1 MTRLF
6 ALFAC
11 TALAACASRPLTENE
26 QAFIST
32 VQGDAINVDRVNI
45 VEGAVVGLLSVT
57 RPARPQVAC
66 RERLF
71 PPETGMVTGSFAAFV
86 LDETVHYSRW
96 AYEDDFLEDYPDQLA
111 LRDAMRLA
119 HELTHVWQWQQRETT
134 GYHPLRAFREQV
146 TSLDPYLFDIDAEAR
161 FLDYAYEQQGI
172 IVEEFVCCR
181 ALDPEGSRTKRL
193 TDLVGQVFPTAATRS
208 RTPETGVKLP
218 WDGAET
224 QGICS

>member
-119 HELTHVWQWQQRETT
+119 HELTHVWQWQNRRVT
-134 GYHPLRAFREQV
+134 GYSPLRAASESVFQE
-146 TSLDPYLFDIDAEAR
+146 DPYLFEVGTARR
-161 FLDYAYEQQGI
+161 FLDFGYEQQGS

-181 ALDPEGSRTKRL
+181 ALAPQAPRTRRL
-193 TDLVGQVFPTAATRS
+193 HGLIGQVMPVAPLPQS
-208 RTPETGVKLP
+208 RPSDVRLP
-218 WDGAET
+218 WDGVELE
-224 QGICS
+224 GICG